1 MLSRCKVCLL
11 GDMKTSTGDE
21 HDFKSYDKDIIEHI
35 AGVIN
40 VGRGEQDQK

>member
-11 GDMKTSTGDE
+11 GDMKTSTNVVR
-21 HDFKSYDKDIIEHI
+21 DFISYDKDIIEHI

-40 VGRGEQDQK
+40 VSRGEQDQK